1 MPLAHAEEGGDALTS
16 ETPLVVAP
24 DRRQRP
30 STLPR
35 PDVAAHSSPRP
46 TSAIHGFLFADLRG
60 FTHYTDEH
68 GDAAGAELLQRFR
81 VVVRTAASA
90 SDGAEIRTEGD
101 SFYIVFGTA
110 SAAVRCGLDIT
121 EAAAAASDVDVII
134 DVGVGVHAGEAV
146 ETEEGPVG
154 SAVNIAERLC
164 ELAGPGDVVVSEI
177 VRYLAHGTEAV
188 SFEPLGNR
196 ALRGLDEPV
205 ATFLAHDK
213 VPAAGLG
220 PPATGWGARGRWRS
234 GAIGAA
240 ALLAFGAVGA
250 ILWQDMLPFGTQAAT
265 PSPVA
270 PSPAATANAVPSATD
285 DQGWRAAE
293 AALLQRIPLEFQDY
307 CRPSGVEDGAAGG
320 TARLRCDLRDAPGYG
335 ADTVW
340 YDAFDDSTRGKMAVV
355 MTETATEQNTRTIDG
370 GRAAVIRACTEHAGG
385 AIGRWELGSSL
396 AGQLACYAR
405 DGEAWLAWTYEGQDI
420 LARAVR
426 LDGDFGHLVEWWD
439 ERAADYLR

>member
-1 MPLAHAEEGGDALTS
+1 MLSPS

-35 PDVAAHSSPRP
+35 PDVDAPSTPRP

-60 FTHYTDEH
+60 FTRYTDEH
-68 GDAAGAELLQRFR
+68 GDAAGAELLERFR
-81 VVVRTAASA
+81 IIVRSAAKA
-90 SDGAEIRTEGD
+90 SEGAEIRTEGD

-110 SAAVRCGLDIT
+110 SAAVQCGLAIT
-121 EAAAAASDVDVII
+121 EAAAAASDVDIAI

-164 ELAGPGDVVVSEI
+164 ELAGPGDVVVSET
-177 VRYLAHGTEAV
+177 VRDLARGTETV
-188 SFEPLGNR
+188 SFEPLGSR

-205 ATFLAHDK
+205 ATFLAHNK
-213 VPAAGLG
+213 VRAAGLG
-220 PPATGWGARGRWRS
+220 HPPTGRGARGRWRP

-270 PSPAATANAVPSATD
+270 QAPAATVNAVPSATD
-285 DQGWRAAE
+285 DQSWRAAE
-293 AALLQRIPLEFQDY
+293 SALLRRIPLEFQTY
-307 CRPSGVEDGAAGG
+307 CRDSSVEDGAAGG

-340 YDAFDDSTRGKMAVV
+340 YDAFDESTRGKMAVV
-355 MTETATEQNTRTIDG
+355 MTETATEQNARTIDG
-370 GRAAVIRACTEHAGG
+370 GRAAVIRACTERAGG

-396 AGQLACYAR
+396 SGQLACYAR

-420 LARAVR
+420 LAHAVR
-426 LDGDFGHLVEWWD
+426 LDGDAGRLVEWWD